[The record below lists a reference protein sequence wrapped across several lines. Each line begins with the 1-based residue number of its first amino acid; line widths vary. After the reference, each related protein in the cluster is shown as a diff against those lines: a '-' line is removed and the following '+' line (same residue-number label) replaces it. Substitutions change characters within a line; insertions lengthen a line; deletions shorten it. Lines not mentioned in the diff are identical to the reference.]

1 MVGGINP
8 LPFLVAAWLVL
19 TTSLL
24 IPALLLPWRI
34 FRIYTLSFIAAIAFA
49 WYFSSIESLIIISI
63 GATQAIA
70 QLLGCWIYARK
81 FRKATP
87 RPNLSPARFSALLI
101 VLMVA
106 TPLSFEAFKR
116 STYEASI
123 SKQLSLGKLVFAPRQ
138 LNKECD
144 IVAWELKSQDLLRAP
159 APDWRATPYVTTGA
173 GNINDSWLDG
183 IGCSDAP
190 TEIKNRILTLLNEE
204 GSFYS
209 KTAGIL
215 VSPKENIV
223 VRFIRN

>member
-1 MVGGINP
+1 
-8 LPFLVAAWLVL
+8 
-19 TTSLL
+19 
-24 IPALLLPWRI
+24 
-34 FRIYTLSFIAAIAFA
+34 
-49 WYFSSIESLIIISI
+49 
-63 GATQAIA
+63 
-70 QLLGCWIYARK
+70 
-81 FRKATP
+81 
-87 RPNLSPARFSALLI
+87 
-101 VLMVA
+101 MVA